1 MAELWPQIEDDFNT
15 LFLALSRELNGS
27 RYQINFQGEFNEFSE
42 IPWDAISETYRRRGN
57 YPESLV
63 RMALASDCLH
73 HLGMAILADH
83 RIEEHEF
90 DVSFSMALPLA
101 SSICTLSRFRRYGV
115 LDRNQWDVFLSAF
128 MNDREWFG
136 GNCRE
141 TRNLSLVL
149 CLIVHHLGRDAS
161 LLPTYERMIRTI
173 VGAVFEWGPSTDVER
188 DLVAKL
194 DRMFAAC
201 QGGNP
206 YTSRNSSR
214 FGKGGSPLDTL
225 KPVEPKPP
233 KKEAIEEYGPPDQ
246 VLEEAQ
252 KELDG
257 LIGLSSVKTEVK
269 RLMAYLKIQK
279 QRQEHGLKQSS
290 QTLHFVFKGN
300 PGTGKTTVARIIGKI
315 LYGFHILK
323 TPKLVEGD
331 RAALV
336 SGYVGQTALKT
347 DELID
352 SALDGVLF
360 IDEAY
365 ALSNP
370 TGQHDFGQEAINT
383 LLKRMEDN
391 RDQLVVIAAG
401 YPRLM
406 QQFIETNPGLE
417 SRFTR
422 YIDFEDYAVA
432 DLCRIFEKFC
442 TDAQYEL
449 TTDARAIA
457 SILFTAAY
465 QGRDERFGNARF
477 VRNVFER
484 AVGLHSERLAAQ
496 PEASITREALIDFA
510 REDIPLEAYHTLK
523 GKTIDLEHA
532 EWLATC
538 PGCGLESDGGVKF
551 LGQRVTCRKCQ
562 EKFQFPWW
570 HVRPETVGGVD
581 IDLLKPR

>member
-1 MAELWPQIEDDFNT
+1 MAELWPQIEDDFNK
-15 LFLALSRELNGS
+15 LFLALSRELASS
-27 RYQINFQGEFNEFSE
+27 RVQINFQGEFNGFSE
-42 IPWDAISETYRRRGN
+42 IPWDAISETFRQRGN

-83 RIEEHEF
+83 RIEQREF
-90 DVSFSMALPLA
+90 DISFSVAIPLA
-101 SSICTLSRFRRYGV
+101 STICTLSRFKRYAT
-115 LDRNQWDVFLSAF
+115 LSRNQWDVFLNAF

-136 GNCRE
+136 GKCSE

-149 CLIVHHLGRDAS
+149 CLIVHHLGRDTS

-173 VGAVFEWGPSTDVER
+173 VGAVFQWGAATDVER

-194 DRMFAAC
+194 DRMFETCRA
-201 QGGNP
+201 GTP
-206 YTSRNSSR
+206 YSSHSTR
-214 FGKGGSPLDTL
+214 VSSPLDAL
-225 KPVEPKPP
+225 KPIKLDPP
-233 KKEAIEEYGPPDQ
+233 EKEAVAEYGPPEMI
-246 VLEEAQ
+246 LIEAQ
-252 KELDG
+252 RELDG
-257 LIGLSSVKTEVK
+257 LIGLNSVKTEVK

-279 QRQEHGLKQSS
+279 QRREHGLKQSS

-315 LYGFHILK
+315 LYGFQILK

-347 DELID
+347 DEVVD

-370 TGQHDFGQEAINT
+370 TGHHDFGQEAINT

-391 RDQLVVIAAG
+391 RDQLVVIVAG

-422 YIDFEDYAVA
+422 YIDFDDYAVA

-442 TDAQYEL
+442 DDSEYEL
-449 TTDARAIA
+449 TTEARAIA

-465 QGRDERFGNARF
+465 HGRDERFGNARF

-496 PEASITREALIDFA
+496 PEAAISREDLINFTW
-510 REDIPLEAYHTLK
+510 EDIPLEAYQPLK
-523 GKTIDLEHA
+523 GKTIELENA
-532 EWLATC
+532 QWLASC
-538 PGCGLESDGGVKF
+538 PGCGLESEGSAKF

-570 HVRPETVGGVD
+570 HVRAETVGGID
-581 IDLLKPR
+581 IGLLKSD

>member
-1 MAELWPQIEDDFNT
+1 MAELWPQIEDDFNN
-15 LFLALSRELNGS
+15 LFLALSRELDGS
-27 RYQINFQGEFNEFSE
+27 RFQIDFRGEFNEFSE
-42 IPWDAISETYRRRGN
+42 IPWDEISETYRKKGN

-90 DVSFSMALPLA
+90 DISFSMAMPLA
-101 SSICTLSRFRRYGV
+101 SSLCTLSRFRRYGT
-115 LDRNQWDVFLSAF
+115 LDRNQWDVFLNAF

-136 GNCRE
+136 GNCQE

-149 CLIVHHLGRDAS
+149 CLIVHHLGRDTN
-161 LLPTYERMIRTI
+161 LLPIYERMIRTI

-188 DLVAKL
+188 DLVDKL

-201 QGGNP
+201 LGRSS
-206 YTSRNSSR
+206 YTSRTVSR
-214 FGKGGSPLDTL
+214 FKKNPSPLDVL
-225 KPVEPKPP
+225 KRRDPEPL

-246 VLEEAQ
+246 VLKEARE
-252 KELDG
+252 ELDS
-257 LIGLSSVKTEVK
+257 LIGLNSVKTEVN

-279 QRQEHGLKQSS
+279 QRREHGLKQSS

-315 LYGFHILK
+315 LYGFQILK

-347 DELID
+347 DELVD

-370 TGQHDFGQEAINT
+370 SGQHDFGQEAINT

-391 RDQLVVIAAG
+391 RDQLVVIVAG

-422 YIDFEDYAVA
+422 YIDFDDFAVA

-457 SILFTAAY
+457 SILFTTAY

-484 AVGLHSERLAAQ
+484 AVGLHSERLAAL
-496 PEASITREALIDFA
+496 PEGTITREALIDFTS
-510 REDIPLEAYHTLK
+510 EDIPLEVFDPLK
-523 GKTIDLEHA
+523 GKTIDIEKA

-538 PGCGLESDGGVKF
+538 PGCGLESEGGAKF

-570 HVRPETVGGVD
+570 HVRPESVHGID
-581 IDLLKPR
+581 IELLKPR

>member
-15 LFLALSRELNGS
+15 IFLAISRELGDS
-27 RYQINFQGEFNEFSE
+27 QFKVNFSGELHQFSE
-42 IPWDAISETYRRRGN
+42 IPWDAISNTFRQRGN

-90 DVSFSMALPLA
+90 DISFSMALPLA
-101 SSICTLSRFRRYGV
+101 SSICTLPRFRRYDS
-115 LDRNQWDVFLSAF
+115 LSRNQWDVFLSAF
-128 MNDREWFG
+128 MSDQEWFG
-136 GNCRE
+136 GKCKQ

-149 CLIVHHLGRDAS
+149 CLISHHLGRDS
-161 LLPTYERMIRTI
+161 KLLPTYERMIRTI
-173 VGAVFEWGPSTDVER
+173 VGAVFQWGPSSDIER
-188 DLVAKL
+188 DLVAKM
-194 DRMFAAC
+194 DRMFLAC
-201 QGGNP
+201 RGDSYSTGRPRQYGRGP
-206 YTSRNSSR
+206 
-214 FGKGGSPLDTL
+214 SPLDAMR
-225 KPVEPKPP
+225 PVEAKRP
-233 KKEAIEEYGPPDQ
+233 KKEVVDEYGRPEK

-252 KELDG
+252 AELEG
-257 LIGLSSVKTEVK
+257 LIGLDSVKTEVK

-279 QRQEHGLKQSS
+279 QRREHGLKQSS

-315 LYGFHILK
+315 LYGFQILK

-347 DELID
+347 DELVD

-383 LLKRMEDN
+383 LLKRMEDDRN
-391 RDQLVVIAAG
+391 QLVVIVAG

-422 YIDFEDYAVA
+422 YINFDDYAIA

-442 TDAQYEL
+442 TDAEYEL
-449 TTDARAIA
+449 TTNARAMA

-465 QGRDERFGNARF
+465 HGRDERFGNARF

-496 PEASITREALIDFA
+496 PEEAITRQALMNFN
-510 REDIPLEAYHTLK
+510 EKDIPLEAYHPLK
-523 GKTIDLEHA
+523 DQKIELEHA
-532 EWLATC
+532 QWLATC
-538 PGCGLESDGGVKF
+538 PGCGLKSDGNAKF

-562 EKFQFPWW
+562 AKFQFPWW
-570 HVRPETVGGVD
+570 EVKVDTVTG
-581 IDLLKPR
+581 IDATLLKAR

>member
-1 MAELWPQIEDDFNT
+1 MAELWPQIEADFNKI
-15 LFLALSRELNGS
+15 FLAISRELGDS
-27 RYQINFQGEFNEFSE
+27 QFKVNFSGELKQFSE
-42 IPWDAISETYRRRGN
+42 IPWDAISNTYRRRGN

-63 RMALASDCLH
+63 RIALASDCLH

-101 SSICTLSRFRRYGV
+101 SSICTLSRFRRYNT

-136 GNCRE
+136 GNCQE

-149 CLIVHHLGRDAS
+149 CLISHHLGRDSS

-173 VGAVFEWGPSTDVER
+173 VGAVFQWGPSSDVER

-194 DRMFAAC
+194 DRMFLAC
-201 QGGNP
+201 RGET
-206 YTSRNSSR
+206 YTSGRTGQYGR
-214 FGKGGSPLDTL
+214 GASPLDAM
-225 KPVEPKPP
+225 KPTETPPP
-233 KKEAIEEYGPPDQ
+233 KKEAVDEYGPAEK

-252 KELDG
+252 AELNG
-257 LIGLSSVKTEVK
+257 LIGLDSVKTEVN
-269 RLMAYLKIQK
+269 RLMAYLKIQR
-279 QRQEHGLKQSS
+279 QRREHGLKQSS

-315 LYGFHILK
+315 LYGFQILK

-347 DELID
+347 DELVD

-383 LLKRMEDN
+383 LLKRMEDD
-391 RDQLVVIAAG
+391 RDHLVVIVAG
-401 YPRLM
+401 YPQLM

-422 YIDFEDYAVA
+422 YIDFDDYAVA
-432 DLCRIFEKFC
+432 DLCRILEKFC
-442 TDAQYEL
+442 TDAEYEL
-449 TTDARAIA
+449 TTDARAMA

-465 QGRDERFGNARF
+465 HGRDQRFGNARF

-496 PEASITREALIDFA
+496 PEESITREALINFTQ
-510 REDIPLEAYHTLK
+510 EDIPLEAYHPLK
-523 GKTIDLEHA
+523 GMKVDLEKA

-538 PGCGLESDGGVKF
+538 PGCGLESDGGTRF
-551 LGQRVTCRKCQ
+551 LGQRVTCRKCH

-570 HVRPETVGGVD
+570 QVQAETVSG
-581 IDLLKPR
+581 IETKLLKPR

>member
-1 MAELWPQIEDDFNT
+1 MAELWPQIEDDFNK
-15 LFLALSRELNGS
+15 LFLAISRELAGS
-27 RYQINFQGEFNEFSE
+27 RFQINFSGELHEFSE
-42 IPWDAISETYRRRGN
+42 IPWDEISESYRRQGN

-128 MNDREWFG
+128 MSDREWFG
-136 GNCRE
+136 GNCKE

-149 CLIVHHLGRDAS
+149 CLILHHLGRDSS

-173 VGAVFEWGPSTDVER
+173 VGAVFQWGASTDVER
-188 DLVAKL
+188 DLVAKI
-194 DRMFAAC
+194 DRMFAIC
-201 QGGNP
+201 NGNS
-206 YTSRNSSR
+206 YTSRNRGASR
-214 FGKGGSPLDTL
+214 APSPLDPL
-225 KPVEPKPP
+225 KPIELEPP
-233 KKEAIEEYGPPDQ
+233 KKDAVQQYGPPEQ
-246 VLEEAQ
+246 VLNEAQ
-252 KELDG
+252 EELDG

-279 QRQEHGLKQSS
+279 QRREHGLKQSS

-315 LYGFHILK
+315 LYGFQILK

-347 DELID
+347 GELVD

-391 RDQLVVIAAG
+391 RDQLVVIVAG

-422 YIDFEDYAVA
+422 YIDFEDYAVE

-442 TDAQYEL
+442 SDAEYEL
-449 TTDARAIA
+449 TTDARAMA
-457 SILFTAAY
+457 SVLFTAAY

-496 PEASITREALIDFA
+496 PEAAITREDLIDFTQ
-510 REDIPLEAYHTLK
+510 EDIPLEAYPPLK
-523 GKTIDLEHA
+523 GKAIELDQT

-538 PGCGLESDGGVKF
+538 PGCGLESDGGTEF

-562 EKFQFPWW
+562 QKFQFPWW
-570 HVRPETVGGVD
+570 QVRAETVGGID
-581 IDLLKPR
+581 TDLLKPR

>member
-1 MAELWPQIEDDFNT
+1 VAELWPQIEDDFNK
-15 LFLALSRELNGS
+15 LFVALSKELAGS
-27 RYQINFQGEFNEFSE
+27 RFQIEFRE
-42 IPWDAISETYRRRGN
+42 IPWDAISQTYRRQGN

-90 DVSFSMALPLA
+90 DVSFSMATPLA
-101 SSICTLSRFRRYGV
+101 STICTLSRFRRYGS
-115 LDRNQWDVFLSAF
+115 LTRNQWDGFLSAF

-136 GNCRE
+136 GNCPE

-149 CLIVHHLGRDAS
+149 CLLVHHLGHDPS

-173 VGAVFEWGPSTDVER
+173 VGAVFQWGASTEVER
-188 DLVAKL
+188 DLVNKL
-194 DRMFAAC
+194 DHMFAMC
-201 QGGNP
+201 GGITSHASANP
-206 YTSRNSSR
+206 GRLGSGR
-214 FGKGGSPLDTL
+214 SPLDVM
-225 KPVEPKPP
+225 KPDEPKKPQD
-233 KKEAIEEYGPPDQ
+233 KAVKEYGKPEE
-246 VLEEAQ
+246 VLAEAQ
-252 KELDG
+252 EELDG
-257 LIGLSSVKTEVK
+257 LIGLDAVKTEVK

-279 QRQEHGLKQSS
+279 QRREHGLKTSS

-315 LYGFHILK
+315 LYGFQILK

-331 RAALV
+331 RADLV

-347 DELID
+347 DELVD

-391 RDQLVVIAAG
+391 RDQLVVIVAG

-422 YIDFEDYAVA
+422 YIDFDDYAVA

-442 TDAQYEL
+442 DDAQYEL
-449 TTDARAIA
+449 TTEARAIA

-465 QGRDERFGNARF
+465 HGRDERFGNARF
-477 VRNVFER
+477 IRNVFER
-484 AVGLHSERLAAQ
+484 AVGLHSERLAAE
-496 PEASITREALIDFA
+496 PEEKLTREALMEFTHQ
-510 REDIPLEAYHTLK
+510 DIPVDAHEALRDGTIELENAQ
-523 GKTIDLEHA
+523 
-532 EWLATC
+532 WLATC
-538 PGCGLESDGGVKF
+538 PGCGWESDGGTRF

-562 EKFQFPWW
+562 ASFQFPWW
-570 HVRPETVGGVD
+570 DVRPETIGG
-581 IDLLKPR
+581 IDPTLLMPG

>member
-1 MAELWPQIEDDFNT
+1 MADLWPQIEDDFNKI
-15 LFLALSRELNGS
+15 FLTLSRELGGS
-27 RYQINFQGEFNEFSE
+27 RFRINFPGEFNGFSE
-42 IPWDAISETYRRRGN
+42 IPWDAITETYRQRGN

-90 DVSFSMALPLA
+90 DVSFSVALPLA
-101 SSICTLSRFRRYGV
+101 SSICTLSRFKRYST
-115 LDRNQWDVFLSAF
+115 LSRNQWDVFLSAF

-136 GNCRE
+136 GNCSE

-149 CLIVHHLGRDAS
+149 CLIVHHLGRDSS

-173 VGAVFEWGPSTDVER
+173 VGAVFQWGASTDVER
-188 DLVAKL
+188 DLVDKL
-194 DRMFAAC
+194 DRMFETC
-201 QGGNP
+201 RGGNP
-206 YTSRNSSR
+206 YTSRSTR
-214 FGKGGSPLDTL
+214 GPSPLDAL
-225 KPVEPKPP
+225 KPIKLDPP
-233 KKEAIEEYGPPDQ
+233 EKDAIEEYGPPETI
-246 VLEEAQ
+246 LKEAQ

-257 LIGLSSVKTEVK
+257 LIGLNSVKTEVK

-279 QRQEHGLKQSS
+279 QRREHGLKQSS

-315 LYGFHILK
+315 LYGFQILK

-331 RAALV
+331 RVALV

-347 DELID
+347 DEVVD

-391 RDQLVVIAAG
+391 RDQLVVIVAG

-422 YIDFEDYAVA
+422 YIDFDDYAVS

-442 TDAQYEL
+442 ADSEYEL
-449 TTDARAIA
+449 TNEARAIA

-465 QGRDERFGNARF
+465 HGRDERFGNARF

-496 PEASITREALIDFA
+496 PEAAISREDLINFTKA
-510 REDIPLEAYHTLK
+510 DIPLEAYQPLK
-523 GKTIDLEHA
+523 GKTIDLENTQ
-532 EWLATC
+532 WLATC

-570 HVRPETVGGVD
+570 HVRVETVSG
-581 IDLLKPR
+581 IDSGLLKPN

>member
-1 MAELWPQIEDDFNT
+1 MAELWPQIEDDFNR
-15 LFLALSRELNGS
+15 LYLALSRELDGS
-27 RYQINFQGEFNEFSE
+27 RYQINFQGELNEFSE
-42 IPWDAISETYRRRGN
+42 IPWDKISETYRRKGN

-101 SSICTLSRFRRYGV
+101 SSICTLSRFKRYGV

-128 MNDREWFG
+128 MNDRQWFG
-136 GNCRE
+136 GNCDE
-141 TRNLSLVL
+141 TRHLSLVL
-149 CLIVHHLGRDAS
+149 CLIMHHLGRDTS

-173 VGAVFEWGPSTDVER
+173 VGAVFQWGASTDVER

-194 DRMFAAC
+194 DRMFAIC
-201 QGGNP
+201 RGNSYP
-206 YTSRNSSR
+206 SGNAHRN
-214 FGKGGSPLDTL
+214 GKRPSPFDAL
-225 KPVEPKPP
+225 KPVEPEPP
-233 KKEAIEEYGPPDQ
+233 KKDAVEEYGPPGQ
-246 VLEEAQ
+246 VLKEARE
-252 KELDG
+252 ELDG
-257 LIGLSSVKTEVK
+257 LIGLDSVKTEVK

-279 QRQEHGLKQSS
+279 QRREHGLKQSS

-315 LYGFHILK
+315 LYGFQILK

-347 DELID
+347 DELVD

-391 RDQLVVIAAG
+391 RDQLVVIVAG

-406 QQFIETNPGLE
+406 QEFIKTNPGLE

-422 YIDFEDYAVA
+422 YIDFDDYAVA

-442 TDAQYEL
+442 SDAQYEL
-449 TTDARAIA
+449 TTEARAIA

-465 QGRDERFGNARF
+465 HGRDERFGNARF

-496 PEASITREALIDFA
+496 PEASITREDLIDFTKD
-510 REDIPLEAYHTLK
+510 DIPLEAHHPLK
-523 GKTIDLEHA
+523 GKTIDLENA

-538 PGCGLESDGGVKF
+538 PGCGLESDGGAKF
-551 LGQRVTCRKCQ
+551 LGLRVTCRKCQ

-570 HVRPETVGGVD
+570 QVRPETVGG
-581 IDLLKPR
+581 IDVQMLKPR

>member
-1 MAELWPQIEDDFNT
+1 MAELWPQIEDDFNK
-15 LFLALSRELNGS
+15 LFLALSRELAGS
-27 RYQINFQGEFNEFSE
+27 RVQINFQGEFNGFSE
-42 IPWDAISETYRRRGN
+42 IPWEAISEAYRRRGN

-90 DVSFSMALPLA
+90 DVSFSMAIPLA
-101 SSICTLSRFRRYGV
+101 SSICTLPRFKRYRT
-115 LDRNQWDVFLSAF
+115 LNRNQWDVFLSAF

-136 GNCRE
+136 GNCSE

-149 CLIVHHLGRDAS
+149 CLIVHHLGRDSS
-161 LLPTYERMIRTI
+161 LLPIYERMIRTI
-173 VGAVFEWGPSTDVER
+173 VGAVFQWGPSTDIEL

-194 DRMFAAC
+194 DRMFETC
-201 QGGNP
+201 RGGNP
-206 YTSRNSSR
+206 YTSRSMR
-214 FGKGGSPLDTL
+214 GPSPLDPL
-225 KPVEPKPP
+225 KPIKLDPP
-233 KKEAIEEYGPPDQ
+233 EQEAVEEYGSPEKI
-246 VLEEAQ
+246 LKEAQ
-252 KELDG
+252 QELDG
-257 LIGLSSVKTEVK
+257 LIGLDSVKTEVK

-279 QRQEHGLKQSS
+279 QRREHGLKQSS

-315 LYGFHILK
+315 LYGFQILK

-331 RAALV
+331 RATLV

-347 DELID
+347 GEVVD

-391 RDQLVVIAAG
+391 RDQLVVIVAG

-422 YIDFEDYAVA
+422 YIDFDDYAVA

-442 TDAQYEL
+442 ADSEYEL
-449 TTDARAIA
+449 TTEARAIA

-496 PEASITREALIDFA
+496 PEAAITREDLIHFTQ
-510 REDIPLEAYHTLK
+510 EDIPLEAYQPLK
-523 GKTIDLEHA
+523 GKTIKLENA
-532 EWLATC
+532 QWLATC
-538 PGCGLESDGGVKF
+538 PGCGLESDGGSKF

-570 HVRPETVGGVD
+570 NVRAETVDGID
-581 IDLLKPR
+581 ITLLKPS

>member
-15 LFLALSRELNGS
+15 LFLTLSRELDRS
-27 RYQINFQGEFNEFSE
+27 RFKISFRSELNEFTE
-42 IPWDAISETYRRRGN
+42 IPWDAISEEYRQKGS

-83 RIEEHEF
+83 RIEAHEF
-90 DVSFSMALPLA
+90 DVSFSMATPLA
-101 SSICTLSRFRRYGV
+101 STLCTLPRFHKYGE
-115 LDRNQWDVFLSAF
+115 LDRSQWGDFLGAF
-128 MNDREWFG
+128 MKDREWFG
-136 GNCRE
+136 GNCKQ

-149 CLIVHHLGRDAS
+149 CLIVHHLGKHDR
-161 LLPTYERMIRTI
+161 LLPTYQRMIRTI
-173 VGAVFEWGPSTDVER
+173 VGAVFQWGPSTDVER

-194 DRMFAAC
+194 DQMFATCMGHSAVS
-201 QGGNP
+201 QK
-206 YTSRNSSR
+206 TSRTNTDSSS
-214 FGKGGSPLDTL
+214 FYSL
-225 KPVEPKPP
+225 KPVEPEPP
-233 KKEAIEEYGPPDQ
+233 KPESIEEYGPPDE
-246 VLEEAQ
+246 VLRQAQ
-252 KELDG
+252 QELDG
-257 LIGLSSVKTEVK
+257 LIGLDSVKTEIK
-269 RLMAYLKIQK
+269 RLMAFLKIQK
-279 QRQEHGLKQSS
+279 QRREHGLKQSS

-315 LYGFHILK
+315 LYGFQILK

-347 DELID
+347 DEVVD

-391 RDQLVVIAAG
+391 RDQLVVIVAG

-422 YIDFEDYAVA
+422 YIDFDDYAVA

-442 TDAQYEL
+442 SDAEYEL
-449 TTDARAIA
+449 STEARAIA

-465 QGRDERFGNARF
+465 HGRDERFGNARF

-496 PEASITREALIDFA
+496 PEAAITREALIDFTP
-510 REDIPLEAYHTLK
+510 EDIPLDAYHPLK
-523 GKTIDLEHA
+523 GKTLDLEQA

-538 PGCGLESDGGVKF
+538 PGCGLESDGGTKF

-562 EKFQFPWW
+562 EKFSFPWW
-570 HVRPETVGGVD
+570 DVRPDSIGGVD
-581 IDLLKPR
+581 TTLLKPR